1 MKDEGGWFVSIPELP
16 GCISQGLTP
25 EEALEMIRD
34 AQRLW
39 IQVAL
44 EDGDPV
50 PLPTVE
56 AHSFSGKF
64 NVRVPKDL
72 HRRLVF
78 EAEKQGV
85 SLNLFVATA
94 LARSVER
101 ESPRSVQSSS

>member
-1 MKDEGGWFVSIPELP
+1 MTKDISIELEHYLALPYKVELVKAEGGWFVSIPELP
-16 GCISQGLTP
+16 GCISQGRTP
-25 EEALEMIRD
+25 DEALEMIQE

-56 AHSFSGKF
+56 EHSFSGKF

-72 HRRLVF
+72 HRPLWV
-78 EAEKQGV
+78 V
-85 SLNLFVATA
+85 HI
-94 LARSVER
+94 
-101 ESPRSVQSSS
+101 QSYR